1 MADNAESSS
10 GGSAELTF
18 KVKSSG
24 DKTHTVTIAETAT
37 VMELKTKLAGEDFE
51 NIPADRQRL
60 IYSGRVMKNDEALS
74 TYKIKAGNTV
84 HMVKSAPSNPAP
96 TSSASTA
103 TPQAVPQNMAAG
115 TAANNVLAGLTGAR
129 FAGHANLPSRDL
141 FGADGGVRKPL
152 SFHGYYPLIGASW
165 LTTSTRWAHL
175 PMRNR
180 WRTCY
185 PTRPSH
191 RP

>member
-10 GGSAELTF
+10 GSATLTF

-24 DKTHTVTIAETAT
+24 DKTHNVTIAESAT
-37 VMELKTKLAGEDFE
+37 VLELKTKLAGEDFE
-51 NIPADRQRL
+51 NIPAERQRL

-84 HMVKSAPSNPAP
+84 HMVKSAPSNPTA
-96 TSSASTA
+96 SATTA

-141 FGADGGVRKPL
+141 FGADGGVRIPL
-152 SFHGYYPLIGASW
+152 PPGPLVLWDIEF
-165 LTTSTRWAHL
+165 L
-175 PMRNR
+175 
-180 WRTCY
+180 C
-185 PTRPSH
+185 
-191 RP
+191 